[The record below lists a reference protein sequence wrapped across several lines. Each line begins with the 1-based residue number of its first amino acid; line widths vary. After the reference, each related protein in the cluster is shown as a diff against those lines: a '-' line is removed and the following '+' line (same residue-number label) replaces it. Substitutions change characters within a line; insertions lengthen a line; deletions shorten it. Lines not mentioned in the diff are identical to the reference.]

1 MLFES
6 DFENR
11 IKHRLIEL
19 KESGLKRELREP
31 SGVDLS
37 SNDFLSLSKH
47 PLVKAR
53 MAEAVLK
60 EGTGST
66 ASRLLRGHRQK
77 FTEVERRFAH
87 FKQSEQS
94 LYFGSGYAA
103 NIAVLSTFPEKG
115 DVVFSDRLN
124 HASIIDGIRL
134 SAAERKIFDHCDVDN
149 LRELLIKDEST
160 GQRFIVTESL
170 FGMDGDKA
178 PLKEYEELCKET
190 GAVLIVDEAHAVGIF
205 GESGSGLIEALG
217 LDHTNIISINPAG
230 KALGVG
236 GAFVAGSE
244 WMIDY
249 LIQRGRTFIF
259 STAPPPAMADA
270 LLASLEIMTNEPHR
284 RRKVSDAARLLRKL
298 ISEIGFDVEQSDSPI
313 IPIII
318 GENDQAVAVATELQS
333 LGFDVRAIRPPTVPP
348 GTARLRISVHCD
360 LTEDTVRSFV
370 DALKLATANLENRS
384 CSVAY
389 S

>member
-1 MLFES
+1 MSFES

-11 IKHRLIEL
+11 IKRRLEEL
-19 KESGLKRELREP
+19 DHQGLKRELREP
-31 SGVDLS
+31 AGVDLS

-66 ASRLLRGHRQK
+66 ASRLLRGHRQM
-77 FTEVERRFAH
+77 FTEVERRFAD
-87 FKQSEQS
+87 FKLAQRS

-103 NIAVLSTFPEKG
+103 NVAVLSTFPEKG

-134 SAAERKIFDHCDVDN
+134 SAAKRKIFDHCNVDN
-149 LRELLIKDEST
+149 LRELLIGDQST

-178 PLKEYEELCKET
+178 PLAEYAKLCEET
-190 GAVLIVDEAHAVGIF
+190 GAVLIVDEAHAVGVF
-205 GESGSGLIEALG
+205 GERGSGLIEARG
-217 LDHTNIISINPAG
+217 MDHANIISVNPAG

-244 WMIDY
+244 WMVDY

-270 LLASLEIMTNEPHR
+270 LVVSMEIITNEPDR
-284 RRKVSDAARLLRKL
+284 RRKVLNNSALLRRL
-298 ISEIGFDVEQSDSPI
+298 ISDIGFDVEQCDSPI

-318 GENDQAVAVATELQS
+318 GENDQAISVAAELQS
-333 LGFDVRAIRPPTVPP
+333 LGFDVRAIRPPTVPI
-348 GTARLRISVHCD
+348 GTARLRISVHCE
-360 LTEDTVRSFV
+360 LTEDTIHSFV
-370 DALKLATANLENRS
+370 NALKHATANLENRS